1 MAQRHD
7 GTDADMQR
15 LIDDWVA
22 AELHGDADALARIT
36 ADDFV
41 GIGPRAFTLTKEQW
55 LARYRSGE
63 LRQSAFALNE
73 SSVRRY
79 GDTAIVVGRQS
90 QQTTF
95 KGGDV
100 SGEFRVTL
108 VLVRRAGGWQ
118 LINWQASG
126 PIVDAPPQRG

>member
-7 GTDADMQR
+7 GTDAAVQQ

-22 AELHGDADALARIT
+22 AELNGDADALARIT

-55 LARYRSGE
+55 VERFGSGD
-63 LRQSAFALNE
+63 LRHEAFALNE

-79 GDTAIVVGRQS
+79 GDAAMVVGRQV
-90 QQTTF
+90 QRAQF
-95 KGGDV
+95 KGSDV

-108 VLVRRAGGWQ
+108 VLVRQAGVWQ
-118 LINWQASG
+118 LVNWQASG
-126 PIVDAPPQRG
+126 PIMEAPPSRG